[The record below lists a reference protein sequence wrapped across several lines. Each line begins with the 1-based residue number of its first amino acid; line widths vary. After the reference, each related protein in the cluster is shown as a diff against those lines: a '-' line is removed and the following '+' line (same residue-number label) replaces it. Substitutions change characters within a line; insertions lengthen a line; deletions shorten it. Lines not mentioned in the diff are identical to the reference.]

1 MKRMLAVV
9 ASAALLGAC
18 SVTKPPTE
26 VPVDVPA
33 TWYAPPLAHQG
44 SAQALTQWW
53 NQFEDPVL
61 TDWIARAQAQSPSVA
76 SARAQVFAA
85 RAAYFGA
92 RAQNGPQVNAVAN
105 ASRGLTDPTIPLG
118 TSLNAGLQASWAV
131 GLWGEAE
138 SRQGSALARQD
149 AAQAGW
155 HEARVLVASEL
166 AQLYFGQRLC
176 REQLGVAARD
186 RDSRAVTADN
196 NVISERAGLTA
207 PAVAALARA
216 SGAEGAARYRQ
227 QEEACERQVK
237 SLAALTAVAEPEV
250 RQRLASA
257 PDPQV
262 LWRSPRM
269 EQLLSVNA
277 VPAEVI
283 RQRPDVYRAQRELVA
298 ASDDV
303 GVARAALLPSL
314 SLSGS
319 VLRNR
324 FSGGGTEGS
333 FNTWSIGPISLSF
346 PLVGRSVLRAQT
358 DSAVAR
364 YEAAKVAYAGSVRQ
378 AVAEVE
384 QALVSLSSLRERV
397 ASTDTAVA
405 GYGQSF
411 QATEA
416 RYRVGLASLN
426 ELEEARR
433 LKLNADSS
441 AVALQQERINA
452 WIQLYVALGGGF
464 DPVNNPDA
472 FKDPS

>member
-44 SAQALTQWW
+44 SAKALTQWW

-61 TDWIARAQAQSPSVA
+61 TDWIARAQAQSSSVA

-283 RQRPDVYRAQRELVA
+283 RQRPDVYRAQRTLVA
-298 ASDDV
+298 TGEAA
-303 GVARAALLPSL
+303 GAARAAMCCLPLAWPWS
-314 SLSGS
+314 SHCWCS
-319 VLRNR
+319 RRCWWR
-324 FSGGGTEGS
+324 FGM
-333 FNTWSIGPISLSF
+333 
-346 PLVGRSVLRAQT
+346 
-358 DSAVAR
+358 
-364 YEAAKVAYAGSVRQ
+364 
-378 AVAEVE
+378 
-384 QALVSLSSLRERV
+384 
-397 ASTDTAVA
+397 
-405 GYGQSF
+405 
-411 QATEA
+411 
-416 RYRVGLASLN
+416 GLM
-426 ELEEARR
+426 R
-433 LKLNADSS
+433 
-441 AVALQQERINA
+441 
-452 WIQLYVALGGGF
+452 
-464 DPVNNPDA
+464 
-472 FKDPS
+472 